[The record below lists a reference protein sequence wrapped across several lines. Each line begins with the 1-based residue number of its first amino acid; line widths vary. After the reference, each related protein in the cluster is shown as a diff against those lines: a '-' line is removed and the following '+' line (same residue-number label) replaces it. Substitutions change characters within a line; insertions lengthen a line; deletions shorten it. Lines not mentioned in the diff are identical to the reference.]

1 MRRFGAVFFLEV
13 VLLLQALMVLLELAQ
28 FLEFGRH
35 QGAELLTCDAHFKGL
50 PDVALFAKMA

>member
-1 MRRFGAVFFLEV
+1 M
-13 VLLLQALMVLLELAQ
+13 LLLQALMVLLELAQ